1 MCVCVVFFQVK
12 SDRLTTCIT
21 LIVLIVV
28 NGQCA
33 YALHCT
39 HSLAQAQVEVEMIT
53 ILMLQQLT
61 TMMMKCGYNFVIVA
75 VPLFRFV
82 SLGSPTLAFSI
93 DFVLVAVVLPL
104 LLLLLLVLFS
114 IHKSFT
120 FIGISVCQQ
129 FLFRFRIE
137 CEDFSCVS
145 LPPFIS
151 RRETVFY
158 VIVIITY
165 FILVA
170 LRNLLRSVI
179 GFNFLVKFNL
189 LLFDCCFVLFSS
201 CLHTYLRD
209 RSHRQWV
216 SHNTRWMKP
225 PTMRMWAWAYA
236 KNSMYRWNLLI

>member
-1 MCVCVVFFQVK
+1 
-12 SDRLTTCIT
+12 
-21 LIVLIVV
+21 
-28 NGQCA
+28 
-33 YALHCT
+33 
-39 HSLAQAQVEVEMIT
+39 MIT

-120 FIGISVCQQ
+120 FIGISVYQQ

-145 LPPFIS
+145 PPPFIS

-179 GFNFLVKFNL
+179 GFNFLVKKKFAA
-189 LLFDCCFVLFSS
+189 V
-201 CLHTYLRD
+201 
-209 RSHRQWV
+209 
-216 SHNTRWMKP
+216 
-225 PTMRMWAWAYA
+225 
-236 KNSMYRWNLLI
+236 